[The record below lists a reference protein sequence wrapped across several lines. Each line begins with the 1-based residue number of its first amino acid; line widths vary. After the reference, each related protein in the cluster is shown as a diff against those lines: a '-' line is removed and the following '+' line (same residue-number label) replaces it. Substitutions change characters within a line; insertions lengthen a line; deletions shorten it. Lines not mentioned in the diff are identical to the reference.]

1 MIQFLLYLFPLTTI
15 FLFVLALV
23 YFVRYISLIQK
34 IEKYME
40 SNRPVE
46 WEAMDK
52 PSVFSGKF
60 SEKNIKFREFV
71 DAESARAHKDKQ
83 IVIMW
88 ERSKQLKH
96 TLSVVT
102 WSAVGM
108 YIITIIAVK
117 FLFVRLPGM

>member
-1 MIQFLLYLFPLTTI
+1 M

-23 YFVRYISLIQK
+23 YFVRYISLIQN

-60 SEKNIKFREFV
+60 SEKNIKFRKFV
-71 DAESARAHKDKQ
+71 DAESARANKDKQ